1 MKAMVAAIHLRR
13 IVFTLSMACLIAA
26 AGMTLAFLAQQ
37 IQESGRRNAEKEATG
52 QDVTREAGQIERDG
66 PMTIRSQRQSAEKGM
81 KFYDGDVQID
91 LPPLGL
97 QCQHVERAAA
107 GPGSP
112 IRLAGYGGV
121 VIRGV
126 GGFPCLKADNF
137 VFDSGDGG
145 LLTLA
150 GEVQVEGHDGTQK
163 FRLCAIGL
171 DNFKTEARIVR
182 AKSLLD
188 DFAQSQT
195 LARKLALLDDITAVY
210 SDDELPPE
218 ATWLLAMKLL
228 EPHLT
233 WRREQTEGG
242 RRKAE
247 GGKGNSGSSADPGV
261 RVDPAVWP
269 EAHSGEA
276 WMREGAEE
284 SAYWRLSER
293 RHVDVLRAVKLLEK
307 PGADAADNERRQRW
321 LLEIQRNNTL
331 LRMVVERVYRPHA
344 AATVTLDVRNAERLT
359 LKLYRVG
366 NGAAWAA
373 VQKRQGRDFI
383 YADATAPFAATT
395 DTTVAGPKRLA
406 ELMEKL
412 VTQWTVEAG
421 KLPPN
426 AGWAAKHPAP
436 LRDTSW
442 HANRRLTIAAEALS
456 KPGYYVLAVEAN
468 GDAAFAPIR
477 VEEEGQ

>member
-1 MKAMVAAIHLRR
+1 
-13 IVFTLSMACLIAA
+13 MA
-26 AGMTLAFLAQQ
+26 
-37 IQESGRRNAEKEATG
+37 
-52 QDVTREAGQIERDG
+52 REAGQIERDG
-66 PMTIRSQRQSAEKGM
+66 PMTIRSQRQSAEHGM

-97 QCQHVERAAA
+97 QCQHVERASA
-107 GPGSP
+107 GQGSP

-126 GGFPCLKADNF
+126 GGFPRLKADNF
-137 VFDSGDGG
+137 VFDSRDSG

-171 DNFKTEARIVR
+171 DNFTTEGRIVR

-210 SDDELPPE
+210 SDDELPPA

-233 WRREQTEGG
+233 WRTAQT
-242 RRKAE
+242 E
-247 GGKGNSGSSADPGV
+247 GGKGNSGNSTDPGV

-269 EAHSGEA
+269 EAHCGEA

-284 SAYWRLSER
+284 KAYWRLSER
-293 RHVDVLRAVKLLEK
+293 RHVDVLRAVKLLGK
-307 PGADAADNERRQRW
+307 PGADAADNERRQKW

-344 AATVTLDVRNAERLT
+344 AASVTLDVRNAERLT

-366 NGAAWAA
+366 NGAAWEA
-373 VQKRQGRDFI
+373 VRPRQGRDFI

-421 KLPPN
+421 KLPRN
-426 AGWAAKHPAP
+426 EGWAAKHPAP
-436 LRDTSW
+436 LRETSW
-442 HANRRLTIAAEALS
+442 YADRKLTIAAEALS
-456 KPGYYVLAVEAN
+456 KPGYYVLAAEAN
-468 GDAAFAPIR
+468 GEAAFAPIR